1 MADFIL
7 GSGSAGRR
15 MILENAGLDFAIRR
29 PDVDEEALK
38 EQFLASGGNPEEL
51 AMPLAEAKAVAVSR
65 GEELPVLGADQ
76 VLVCDGRLFS
86 KPRDMEQA
94 RENLKI
100 LRGRPHRLISAL
112 AVARGG
118 EVVWRHV
125 ASAEMVMRDF
135 SDEFLDWYLDKVG
148 DKALSSVGC
157 YQVEGPGIQLFRQ
170 VEADWFTIIGL
181 PLLPF
186 LDWLRGEGII
196 AA

>member
-29 PDVDEEALK
+29 PDVDEDALK
-38 EQFLASGGNPEEL
+38 EQFLASGGDPEGL
-51 AMPLAEAKAVAVSR
+51 AMPLAEAKAAAVSR

-94 RENLKI
+94 RENLKS

-118 EVVWRHV
+118 EVAWRHV